1 MATIS
6 TVFGGLGVSSILTR
20 FYMLYTLFLLQ
31 ALLICIIPFAKVN
44 IVKELTLIFYCI
56 IFIITLSAS
65 AFPPTSWAGLSY
77 CEAYGFGFNIDL
89 ISYPFLLL
97 TTFLFPF
104 CVIIYWNHNF
114 EDMKGY
120 LLTLTSI
127 HILLLIIFT
136 TTNLFFFYI
145 AFEGLLI
152 PLFLLIGKWGSAKL
166 ESKIIAAFQFFFY
179 TIMGSFF
186 ILIGIIYIYYT
197 RGTTDIEILNITKF
211 TINEQIFLFLAFF
224 ASFAVKIPMF
234 PFHIWLPSAHV
245 EAPTAGSVILAGILL
260 KLGIYGFIRF
270 SIPLF
275 PYANTYFYP
284 LIETMAIT
292 GIIYSSLSTL
302 CQLDLKKVI
311 AYASIAHM
319 NLVVLGLF
327 SQNIISYAGSILM
340 MFSHGLVSPALFI
353 SIGFLYDRHSSRLIK
368 YYSGLANILP
378 LFSVFFFIFTL
389 ANFSFPFTSS
399 FVAEFLIMLGLWNTS
414 PLATLLA
421 SSSVI
426 LSLLYSL
433 WLANR
438 ILFGNLPEKYVGYND
453 LVSREFHILLPLLV
467 ITLFLGLFPNYFLSF
482 LALR

>member
-1 MATIS
+1 
-6 TVFGGLGVSSILTR
+6 
-20 FYMLYTLFLLQ
+20 
-31 ALLICIIPFAKVN
+31 
-44 IVKELTLIFYCI
+44 
-56 IFIITLSAS
+56 
-65 AFPPTSWAGLSY
+65 
-77 CEAYGFGFNIDL
+77 
-89 ISYPFLLL
+89 
-97 TTFLFPF
+97 
-104 CVIIYWNHNF
+104 
-114 EDMKGY
+114 
-120 LLTLTSI
+120 
-127 HILLLIIFT
+127 
-136 TTNLFFFYI
+136 
-145 AFEGLLI
+145 
-152 PLFLLIGKWGSAKL
+152 
-166 ESKIIAAFQFFFY
+166 
-179 TIMGSFF
+179 MGSFF

-211 TINEQIFLFLAFF
+211 TINEQIFLFIAFF

-319 NLVVLGLF
+319 NMVVLGLF

-378 LFSVFFFIFTL
+378 IFSVFFFIFTL

-438 ILFGNLPEKYVGYND
+438 ILFGNLDYTHNVGYND

-467 ITLFLGLFPNYFLSF
+467 LTLFLGLFPNYFLSF